1 MVKMSASGIAAGIGV
16 VLIAA
21 VCVRLGFWQ
30 LHRLDERRA
39 ENAVLSAALSA
50 PPIDLRGAMLDSVL
64 ADPGRYRFRRARVE
78 GHYDSTAAFLLR
90 GRARR
95 GAPGVHLVAPLK
107 LDGAARTI
115 LVNRGWLP
123 SPDAATA
130 DPRPYAS
137 AGSMVVEG
145 LLHPLGAAVGDPSPV
160 MLRVDGTVVRS
171 YQRLDWPTFQAVL
184 TADLLPVYLQR
195 VAPEDTPESLPAAD
209 PIPSTDNGPHLGYA
223 FQWFSFAAI
232 AVIGF
237 GVVAT
242 RKRRR
247 R

>member
-39 ENAVLSAALSA
+39 ENAVLSAALAA
-50 PPIDLRGAMLDSVL
+50 PQIDLRGAILDSVL

-78 GHYDSTAAFLLR
+78 GNYDSAATFLLR

-107 LDGAARTI
+107 LAGEGGTI

-137 AGSMVVEG
+137 TGSTVVEG
-145 LLHPLGAAVGDPSPV
+145 ILHPLGAAAGDPSPV
-160 MLRVDGTVVRS
+160 MLRVDGTVVPS
-171 YQRLDWPTFQAVL
+171 YQRLDWATFRSAL
-184 TADLLPVYLQR
+184 AGDLLPVYLQR
-195 VAPEDTPESLPAAD
+195 ITPEGTPETLPATD

-237 GVVAT
+237 GVVVT
-242 RKRRR
+242 RKRRHH
-247 R
+247 